1 MSNLVEKIVTFFRA
15 PENFPPVP
23 ASVSADKLNKMDE
36 KIGYSEDYLKLVIE
50 ARDAAKELKKLN
62 FTKNDLK
69 QIIKALDIARN
80 WSIMGLK

>member
-1 MSNLVEKIVTFFRA
+1 MSNFVEKIVTFFRA

-23 ASVSADKLNKMDE
+23 ASVSADE
-36 KIGYSEDYLKLVIE
+36 KIDYTEDYLKLVIV
-50 ARDAAKELKKLN
+50 ARDAAKELKEFN

-80 WSIMGLK
+80 WSIMGLKY